1 MYSQEIER
9 RRIPVQTYGEMYTEC
24 EYSKKNSTWFEN
36 KEYKKISNGD
46 IFFNQTAPRHVC

>member
-24 EYSKKNSTWFEN
+24 EYSKKKNQLDLKTKST
-36 KEYKKISNGD
+36 K
-46 IFFNQTAPRHVC
+46 NQ